1 MQRRD
6 LLKASFSMGSAAGI
20 ASLFATGTALT
31 AGVANAAS
39 AEHAGHHMMMPA
51 SPALLAALAD
61 CIQEGQACLAHCI
74 MMMGDGDKTMADC
87 ARSTQDTVALCTA
100 LQSLVAAGSHKQHRL
115 AGLVADACQECADTC
130 RKHADKHEVCKR
142 CAEACEACL
151 KECKK
156 IAG

>member
-1 MQRRD
+1 MNRRD
-6 LLKASFSMGSAAGI
+6 LLKASMSFGSVSLLAAG
-20 ASLFATGTALT
+20 AALS
-31 AGVANAAS
+31 AS
-39 AEHAGHHMMMPA
+39 APSIALAADGHAHHMMPA

-61 CIQEGQACLAHCI
+61 CIQQGQACLAHCI
-74 MMMGDGDKTMADC
+74 MMMGDGDNSMADC

-115 AGLVADACQECADTC
+115 AGMVADACKECADIC

-142 CAEACEACL
+142 CADACEACL